1 VDEEFIRRGPRGV
14 PLDVPTVTPEPT
26 RPRLPRELDPAELD
40 LVARLRREDE
50 GAIAVFEERYGRV
63 LTGFLRDSLP
73 DPGTAEEVRQQV
85 LTEIWRRGGDYDPAR
100 SSVLTWALMI
110 ARSRAAD
117 ERRRRRPTPI
127 DPTTIEESDE
137 DPELDGMLD
146 RWRVAALLERI
157 PSGEAGVLRMRFYE
171 GLSQSEIAARTGVPL
186 GTVKTR
192 MIRGL
197 ARLRELIGEEGTR

>member
-1 VDEEFIRRGPRGV
+1 MSAVK
-14 PLDVPTVTPEPT
+14 PEPT
-26 RPRLPRELDPAELD
+26 RPRLPRELDPAEVD
-40 LVARLRREDE
+40 LVARLQREDE

-85 LTEIWRRGGDYDPAR
+85 LTEVWRRGADYDPAR
-100 SSVLTWALMI
+100 ASVLTWALMI

-117 ERRRRRPTPI
+117 EHRRRRPTPI
-127 DPTTIEESDE
+127 DPTTVEDSVE
-137 DPELDGMLD
+137 DPELDGLLD

-197 ARLRELIGEEGTR
+197 ARLRELIGEEEAR

>member
-1 VDEEFIRRGPRGV
+1 VLAV
-14 PLDVPTVTPEPT
+14 KPEPT
-26 RPRLPRELDPAELD
+26 RPRLPRELDPAEVD
-40 LVARLRREDE
+40 LVARLQREDE

-85 LTEIWRRGGDYDPAR
+85 LTEVWRRGADYDPSR

-127 DPTTIEESDE
+127 DPTTIEDSGE

-146 RWRVAALLERI
+146 RWRVAGLLERI
-157 PSGEAGVLRMRFYE
+157 PAGEAAVLRMRFHE
-171 GLSQSEIAARTGVPL
+171 GLSQSEIADRTGVPL

-197 ARLRELIGEEGTR
+197 ARLREMIMKEEPR

>member
-1 VDEEFIRRGPRGV
+1 M
-14 PLDVPTVTPEPT
+14 TPEPT
-26 RPRLPRELDPAELD
+26 RPRPQRDLDPGEAS
-40 LVARLRREDE
+40 LVARLQEEDE
-50 GAIAVFEERYGRV
+50 TAIAAFEERYGRA

-85 LTEIWRRGGDYDPAR
+85 LTEIWRRGGDYDPGR

-117 ERRRRRPTPI
+117 ERRRRRPAPVDPMTI
-127 DPTTIEESDE
+127 DEAAE
-137 DPELDGMLD
+137 DVELDGLLD

-157 PSGEAGVLRMRFYE
+157 PPGEAAVLRMRFYE
-171 GLSQSEIAARTGVPL
+171 GRSQSEIAARTGSPL

-192 MIRGL
+192 MVRGL
-197 ARLRELIGEEGTR
+197 ARLRELIREEEPS

>member
-1 VDEEFIRRGPRGV
+1 MSAVK
-14 PLDVPTVTPEPT
+14 PEPT
-26 RPRLPRELDPAELD
+26 RPRLPRELDPAEVD
-40 LVARLRREDE
+40 LVARLQREDE

-85 LTEIWRRGGDYDPAR
+85 LTEVWRRGADYDPAR
-100 SSVLTWALMI
+100 ASVLTWALMI

-127 DPTTIEESDE
+127 DPTTVEDSVE
-137 DPELDGMLD
+137 DPELDGLLD

-197 ARLRELIGEEGTR
+197 ARLRELIGEEEAR

>member
-1 VDEEFIRRGPRGV
+1 M
-14 PLDVPTVTPEPT
+14 
-26 RPRLPRELDPAELD
+26 
-40 LVARLRREDE
+40 
-50 GAIAVFEERYGRV
+50 FEERYGRV

-73 DPGTAEEVRQQV
+73 DRGTAEEVRQQV
-85 LTEIWRRGGDYDPAR
+85 LTEIWRRGADYDPAR

-127 DPTTIEESDE
+127 DPTTIEDSGD
-137 DPELDGMLD
+137 DRELDGLLD

-157 PSGEAGVLRMRFYE
+157 PGGEAAVLRLRFYD
-171 GLSQSEIAARTGVPL
+171 GLSQSEIAERTGIPL

-197 ARLRELIGEEGTR
+197 ARLRELVGEEETR